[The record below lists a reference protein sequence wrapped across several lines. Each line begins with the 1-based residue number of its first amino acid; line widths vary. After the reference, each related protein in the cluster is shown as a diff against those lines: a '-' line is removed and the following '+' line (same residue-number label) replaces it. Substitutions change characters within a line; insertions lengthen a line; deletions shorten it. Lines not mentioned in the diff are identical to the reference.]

1 MRFIRNSVTI
11 TVRRKADH
19 QAVRLVPLRRE
30 GIALLEKASGDF
42 AQLWP
47 LQVAPGG
54 TDHTNSYQPP
64 VNATPSRHGGLGP
77 AIHVFHCSGPE
88 RRGWNESQSAGLG
101 IDGLSPRPHLT
112 GQHQCRLKRMLRGH
126 LPSAGRSRHP
136 ILTIALWS
144 VPPGATS
151 RRAFPGC
158 IIVLARLPAT
168 VIGDNFSFPR
178 YCHLAAV
185 LHAPHALP
193 PGPASHRPPSTP
205 ATTCLG
211 ASPRDRAFM
220 DGAVLHYH
228 RRSTGL

>member
-1 MRFIRNSVTI
+1 M
-11 TVRRKADH
+11 AG
-19 QAVRLVPLRRE
+19 LVPPSTSF
-30 GIALLEKASGDF
+30 IAAGQKD
-42 AQLWP
+42 
-47 LQVAPGG
+47 VDG
-54 TDHTNSYQPP
+54 TS
-64 VNATPSRHGGLGP
+64 
-77 AIHVFHCSGPE
+77 
-88 RRGWNESQSAGLG
+88 SQSAGLG

-158 IIVLARLPAT
+158 SIVLARLPAT